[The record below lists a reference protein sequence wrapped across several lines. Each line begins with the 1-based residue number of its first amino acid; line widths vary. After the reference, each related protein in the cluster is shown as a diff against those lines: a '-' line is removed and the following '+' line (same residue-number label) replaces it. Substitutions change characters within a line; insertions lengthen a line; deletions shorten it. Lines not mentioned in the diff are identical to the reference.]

1 MKIFITDNF
10 LLHSKTAQRL
20 YHDYAKDMPV
30 IDYHN
35 HLPPEQIAN
44 NINFKNLT
52 EAWLAGDHYKWRAM
66 RSNGVSE
73 KYCTG
78 KASDWEKFEKWAET
92 VPYTIRN
99 PLYHWTHLELLR
111 YFKIDKIL
119 TPSSAK
125 SIYEE
130 ASDKL
135 KSEKFSTC
143 NLLKKMNV
151 KVICTTD
158 DPLDS
163 LEHHKSF
170 SEKKSSFKLFP
181 TFRPDEAMN
190 VDGVSKLNE
199 YIKKLEEVTDI
210 SINNYS
216 DYLNA
221 LKNRHD
227 FFASAGC
234 TVADHGVEEMFAED
248 FTETEIKNIF
258 SDLQMKKQLDIVQSR
273 KIKSA
278 LLKSFAEW
286 NFEKKWVQ
294 QFHIGPARNN
304 NTRMLRELGPNTGW
318 DSMGAAINPKSVARF
333 LDNLDK
339 KNQLTKTILYS
350 VNPADNEMLA
360 TMIGNFNDGSI
371 VGKIQLG
378 AAWWFNDQKDGII
391 RHLNALSNMG
401 LLSRFIGM
409 LTDSRSFL
417 SFPRHEYFRRI
428 LCDVLGNEIENG
440 ELPKDE
446 KWIGKMIQNICYTN
460 AKTYFNF

>member
-1 MKIFITDNF
+1 MKTFIDDNF
-10 LLHSKTAQRL
+10 LLHSKTAERL
-20 YHDYAKDMPV
+20 YHDYAEEMPV

-35 HLPPEQIAN
+35 HLPAEEIAKD
-44 NINFKNLT
+44 INFKNLT
-52 EAWLAGDHYKWRAM
+52 EAWVAGDHYKWRAM

-92 VPYTIRN
+92 VPFTIRN

-111 YFKIDKIL
+111 YFKINKIL
-119 TPSSAK
+119 SPSSAK

-130 ASDKL
+130 ASTKL
-135 KSEKFSTC
+135 QSEKFSTC

-170 SEKKSSFKLFP
+170 SKQKSSFKLFP
-181 TFRPDEAMN
+181 TFRPDKAMN
-190 VDGVSKLNE
+190 VDDVSKFND
-199 YIKKLEEVTDI
+199 YIKKLEAATNT
-210 SINNYS
+210 SINNYD
-216 DYLNA
+216 DYLIT
-221 LKNRHD
+221 LKSRHD
-227 FFASAGC
+227 FFALNGC
-234 TVADHGVEEMFAED
+234 TVSDHGVEEMFADD
-248 FTETEIKNIF
+248 FTESEVKNIF
-258 SDLQMKKQLDIVQSR
+258 SDLKMKKQIDIIQSK

-278 LLKSFAEW
+278 LLKTFAEW
-286 NFEKKWVQ
+286 NFEKRWVQ
-294 QFHIGPARNN
+294 QFHIGPIRNN
-304 NTRMLRELGPNTGW
+304 NTRMLKALGPNTGW
-318 DSMGAAINPKSVARF
+318 DSMGAPINPKSVARF

-339 KNQLTKTILYS
+339 TNHLTKTILYS
-350 VNPADNEMLA
+350 INPADNEMLA
-360 TMIGNFNDGSI
+360 TMIGNFNDISI
-371 VGKIQLG
+371 AGKIQLG

-428 LCDVLGNEIENG
+428 LCDILGNEIENG
-440 ELPKDE
+440 ELPDDE
-446 KWIGKMIQNICYTN
+446 KWIGKIIQDICYNN
-460 AKTYFNF
+460 AKSYFNF